1 MAHVTI
7 EGLNKFYGGKHV
19 VKDVSLEVGQGE
31 FLTLLGPSGCG
42 KSTTLR
48 MVAGFE
54 VIDAGKVS
62 LHGKDISGVPA
73 NRRGIGMV
81 FQSYA
86 LFPNMTALDNVAFG
100 LKMQKVDSKT
110 IREKAT
116 KILAEVGLE
125 QVMEQFPH
133 QLSGGQQQR
142 VALAR
147 ALVREPEVLLL
158 DEPLS
163 ALDAKIRI
171 QLRELIKDI
180 QQRRKITTIY
190 VTHDQEE
197 ALSISDRIAVMD
209 KGEVVQLGA
218 PDEIYAR
225 PANRFV
231 ATFVGT
237 LNQLSGQIVD
247 SARGVLD
254 VAGQK
259 LTAPGLSGKSGQVTV
274 GVRPEKIRLL
284 LNGTTTEAG
293 EVSLQGTLKSAAL
306 LGTIVRVT
314 ADVAGAEVKV
324 DVLNNSR
331 LPGLTPGTPVNLGIS
346 SENLMVLE

>member
-1 MAHVTI
+1 MAHVKI
-7 EGLNKFYGGKHV
+7 EGLNKFYGSKHV
-19 VKDVSLEVGQGE
+19 VKDVNLEVAQGE

-54 VIDAGKVS
+54 TIDAGKVY

-86 LFPNMTALDNVAFG
+86 LFPNMSALDNVAFG
-100 LKMQKVDSKT
+100 LRMQKAAAGT
-110 IREKAT
+110 IREKSV
-116 KILAEVGLE
+116 KMLAEVGLE
-125 QVMEQFPH
+125 QVMEQFPY

-180 QQRRKITTIY
+180 QQRHKITTIY

-209 KGEVVQLGA
+209 KGKVVQLGA

-237 LNQLSGQIVD
+237 LNQLTGQIVD
-247 SARGVLD
+247 GARGVLD

-259 LTAPGLSGKSGQVTV
+259 LTVPTLAGKSGQVAV
-274 GVRPEKIRLL
+274 GVRPEKIRVL
-284 LNGTTTEAG
+284 LNGAAAEAG
-293 EVSLQGTLKSAAL
+293 EVALQGTLKSAAL

-314 ADVAGAEVKV
+314 AEVGGAEVKV

-331 LPGLTPGTPVNLGIS
+331 LPGLTPGAQLSLGIS
-346 SENLMVLE
+346 QENLMVLE